1 MKKLPERDEVQIAFW
16 RVTEQIT
23 FAQEG
28 CIRCI
33 FDIQIRVF
41 QVFEIVLP

>member
-23 FAQEG
+23 FLEGWG
-28 CIRCI
+28 CIKVHFRETNNNTHL
-33 FDIQIRVF
+33 FEVF
-41 QVFEIVLP
+41 